1 MSGTIHHPSDHLYA
15 VIRIGQRILPFILT
29 HDLSRSDRMT
39 YARRMLDVIIGVD
52 DIEPYIPCSKH
63 QFFPA
68 GHVDTSRSGTY
79 GTDRVVIR
87 TMIDENGTDPYH
99 RDTMA
104 KPDGDIAYVVR
115 QIDAFEPERT
125 SILRMGNEIGDDRHP
140 FRSLVARKR
149 LSTQNVP
156 NGRREPRKTF
166 RSVAAGHLRSIWA

>member
-1 MSGTIHHPSDHLYA
+1 MCDTFHHDYLP
-15 VIRIGQRILPFILT
+15 RILAHYLPC
-29 HDLSRSDRMT
+29 SDRMT
-39 YARRMLDVIIGVD
+39 YARRMLDVIVGVD
-52 DIEPYIPCSKH
+52 DIEPYIPCAEH
-63 QFFPA
+63 QLFPA
-68 GHVDTSRSGTY
+68 CHVDASRPCSY

-125 SILRMGNEIGDDRHP
+125 SVLCVGNETGDDRHP